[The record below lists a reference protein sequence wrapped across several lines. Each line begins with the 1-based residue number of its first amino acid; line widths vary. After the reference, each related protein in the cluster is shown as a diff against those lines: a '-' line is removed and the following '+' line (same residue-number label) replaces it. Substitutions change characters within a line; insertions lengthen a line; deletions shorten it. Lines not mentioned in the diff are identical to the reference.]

1 MNKKIFNLPNPD
13 PQGKQINYKNIL
25 IAIAVL
31 VAIVVLSF
39 TSFKNNKD
47 KGEKKGV
54 TNSSRIE
61 ESEAIS
67 TTEEMQEIVNSN
79 PVVQAGT
86 YDNSELE
93 KLKLEKEYELK
104 MLQEKYR
111 QERLAWE
118 QARRSAAL
126 TVIQGKNTDM
136 DSKKDT
142 KPINPYAGC
151 LLYTSD
157 AADE

>member
-1 MNKKIFNLPNPD
+1 MNKKIFNLPKPD

-61 ESEAIS
+61 ESELS
-67 TTEEMQEIVNSN
+67 
-79 PVVQAGT
+79 
-86 YDNSELE
+86 
-93 KLKLEKEYELK
+93 
-104 MLQEKYR
+104 LQQKKCR
-111 QERLAWE
+111 RL
-118 QARRSAAL
+118 L
-126 TVIQGKNTDM
+126 IQT
-136 DSKKDT
+136 
-142 KPINPYAGC
+142 
-151 LLYTSD
+151 L
-157 AADE
+157 